1 MSASKEKIITSSVN
15 NCIRSSSAIL
25 TLRAQDQIK
34 SATQKFAEQFPDA
47 PKPQWIAQAPGRV
60 NLIGEHVDYNGG
72 YVLPAAIDFFTTF
85 VASPSSRNEIVI
97 RTESDPQTQVRIP
110 IQTPVPKGEPYWS
123 QYLRG
128 TLNGCL
134 EAGLQPSGMNVWI
147 QTNVPM
153 GAGLSSSAALEVGFA
168 TLIEEACDKKVD
180 PIQKALLCQRAE
192 NIYAEAPCGFM
203 DQFASTLGRADHF
216 LKIDCQDQS
225 VEYIP
230 MNDPQWTLWI
240 VHSGASHSIATS
252 EYGRRR
258 RDCDRACELLGIRSL
273 RELTSERFGEVLDQ
287 KILDPRILK
296 RVRHVVTEI
305 QRAEEAAVALRQSDW
320 QRLGDLMKQSHAS
333 MRDDYEITC
342 EEVDWLV
349 DQIERLCG
357 TLGVRM
363 TGGGFGGCVI
373 AVMRTD
379 AMEKARQIMEEAF
392 YNKYSKS
399 MQNWITRPVDGA
411 QGMKVSLP

>member
-1 MSASKEKIITSSVN
+1 VSASKEKIIIN
-15 NCIRSSSAIL
+15 NSENNKNRSSSETL
-25 TLRAQDQIK
+25 TSRAKDQIQ
-34 SATQKFAEQFPDA
+34 SAMQRFAEQFPDS
-47 PKPQWIAQAPGRV
+47 PKPRWIAQAPGRV

-72 YVLPAAIDFFTTF
+72 YVLPAAIDFYTTF
-85 VASPSSRNEIVI
+85 VAAPASGNEVVI

-134 EAGLQPSGMNVWI
+134 EAGLQPSGINVWI

-168 TLIEEACDKKVD
+168 TLIEEACDKKID

-203 DQFASTLGRADHF
+203 DQFASTMGRLDHF
-216 LKIDCQDQS
+216 LKIDCKDQS

-252 EYGRRR
+252 EYGQRR
-258 RDCDRACELLGIRSL
+258 RDCDRACELLGISSL
-273 RELTSERFGEVLDQ
+273 REMTLERLGEVLDQ
-287 KILDPRILK
+287 KILDPRIEK
-296 RVRHVVTEI
+296 RVRHVVSEI
-305 QRAEEAAVALRQSDW
+305 QRANEASTALRQSDW
-320 QRLGDLMKQSHAS
+320 LHLGDLMKQSHAS

-349 DQIERLCG
+349 EQIEQLQG
-357 TLGVRM
+357 TLG
-363 TGGGFGGCVI
+363 VI
-373 AVMRTD
+373 AVMRTE
-379 AMEKARQIMEEAF
+379 AMEKSRQILEEAF
-392 YNKYSKS
+392 YNKYGKS
-399 MQNWITRPVDGA
+399 MQNWVTRPVDGS
-411 QGMKVSLP
+411 QGMNLSFL